1 MSNEVEHDGLDDDD
15 FQYLSPSE
23 RAALAV
29 DGADADDAPGDNAD
43 VADGDSAGAS
53 AVADEAKTAGVDA
66 NLNDDA
72 QQDAQAQ
79 TPPSSQDAPGAD
91 EQADDAGATDA
102 AGKREASADHT
113 GDEGDEGDE
122 GADKGGQALPQTG
135 APDAALPDF
144 AGLLVENS
152 RARADLRRR
161 FAAGEFDATQF
172 EAHLD
177 SLAEDREQI
186 MAARIHAQVSEQVQ
200 SQTAQNEWHK
210 TIASFMRDVRG
221 EVNYRK
227 ETTRHADL
235 DLFVKALAN
244 SPENAQRPMRWFLE
258 EAHKRVMALHGVTAP
273 APAAAKPAAQPVA
286 AVAARR
292 ADPSQIVQTLAQVP
306 GAAGDIDPVSVE
318 FADIDKLD
326 GLAFEQALAALPE
339 AKRERYL
346 AMQ

>member
-1 MSNEVEHDGLDDDD
+1 MSNDVEHDGLDDND

-23 RAALAV
+23 RAALA
-29 DGADADDAPGDNAD
+29 ADADNADDAPGDNAD

-53 AVADEAKTAGVDA
+53 AVTDEAKTAGAEA
-66 NLNDDA
+66 NVNDDA
-72 QQDAQAQ
+72 QQDAQTQ
-79 TPPSSQDAPGAD
+79 TTSPASQDASGAD

-102 AGKREASADHT
+102 AGEREADA
-113 GDEGDEGDE
+113 GDE
-122 GADKGGQALPQTG
+122 GADKGEQALPQTG
-135 APDAALPDF
+135 APDATLPDF

-177 SLAEDREQI
+177 RLAEDREQI

-227 ETTRHADL
+227 EAVRHADL

-273 APAAAKPAAQPVA
+273 ASAAAKPAAQPVA

-292 ADPSQIVQTLAQVP
+292 ADPSQVVQTLAQVP

-318 FADIDKLD
+318 FANIDKLD